1 METAKSDPKPKIQ
14 LPRSS
19 SSNSDSLSHSPQCI
33 ESPLRSDHGEH
44 LESSPYASPS
54 ASPHKSLSP
63 LQDSMAVVPA
73 SIYKPTR
80 YSAAHSSLP
89 QNNLPAPPELVLN
102 KAEREAGAGVRKM
115 GTASVVRRSRKEEKI
130 RIGELGFRV
139 SEVIMCLISFAVMAA
154 DKTQGWSG
162 DSFYRYKEYRY
173 CLAVNV
179 IGCAYAGFQAYD
191 LSYELATGK
200 HVIQHHRRH
209 HFNFFMDQVLAYLLV
224 SASSSAATRVD
235 DWQSNWG
242 KDEFTEMATA
252 SVVMAFLAFIAY
264 AGSSII
270 SGYNL
275 YNRDAI

>member
-1 METAKSDPKPKIQ
+1 METAKSDSKPKIQ
-14 LPRSS
+14 YPRSS
-19 SSNSDSLSHSPQCI
+19 SSNSDSLSHSPQRF
-33 ESPLRSDHGEH
+33 ESPLRSDHGDP
-44 LESSPYASPS
+44 LESSPS

-73 SIYKPTR
+73 SIQKPTR
-80 YSAAHSSLP
+80 YSAAHSALVP
-89 QNNLPAPPELVLN
+89 NNLPAPSELVLN
-102 KAEREAGAGVRKM
+102 KAAKEREAGVGVRKM
-115 GTASVVRRSRKEEKI
+115 GTSSEVRRSMKEEKI

-179 IGCAYAGFQAYD
+179 IGCAYAGFQVYD

-200 HVIQHHRRH
+200 HVIRHHLRR
-209 HFNFFMDQVLAYLLV
+209 HFNFFMDQILAYLLV

-252 SVVMAFLAFIAY
+252 SVVMAFLAFVAY